1 MHWVIL
7 NFSVCIKGTN
17 GFTHTPWWVCQS
29 DLGSLIQ
36 IILKEG
42 TLSVFFANRCNTTV
56 SLAYDHYNYSII
68 LITPEQYCLARKFS
82 PHKYHFWKQ
91 SIVNSVAIVKPTLI
105 LVDTRQRSVK
115 IILCCES
122 ESWQLLSKSFT
133 TQTCLMSSHFAV
145 CLLVWKTNKPN
156 HDEQHGWLSL
166 LIEHLT
172 CILE

>member
-1 MHWVIL
+1 MNWVIL
-7 NFSVCIKGTN
+7 NFSVRIKGTN

-105 LVDTRQRSVK
+105 LVDTRQPSAKIVLCCERVMTVTVK
-115 IILCCES
+115 IIHHSNLPDVFPFRS
-122 ESWQLLSKSFT
+122 LSSGLKD
-133 TQTCLMSSHFAV
+133 
-145 CLLVWKTNKPN
+145 K
-156 HDEQHGWLSL
+156 
-166 LIEHLT
+166 
-172 CILE
+172 